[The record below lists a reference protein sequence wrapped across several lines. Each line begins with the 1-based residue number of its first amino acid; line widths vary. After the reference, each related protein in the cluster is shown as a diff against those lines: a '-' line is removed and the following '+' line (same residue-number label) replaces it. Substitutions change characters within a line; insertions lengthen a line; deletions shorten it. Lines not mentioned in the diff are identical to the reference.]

1 MGKRQPGT
9 PKSQII
15 SALRMLFLRSRER
28 AAVLKRDNSTCWTCK
43 KKASKAKGKECKVE
57 VHHIDPVRFDK
68 LVEHIRFELLVPPE
82 EMATYCKECHKDIHK
97 PSSGEL

>member
-1 MGKRQPGT
+1 MAKRQPGT

-43 KKASKAKGKECKVE
+43 KKASKAKGREVSVE
-57 VHHIDPVRFDK
+57 VHHIEPVSFDI
-68 LVEHIRFELLVPPE
+68 LVELVRQELLVNPNH
-82 EMATYCKECHKDIHK
+82 MMTLCKSCHKLEHK
-97 PSSGEL
+97 SS